1 MFTYIFISLC
11 FFSIIHCA
19 PVFDTALSDN
29 RLPSAPAYPETLP
42 DIDPFDSDLNKIEYE
57 VRGE

>member
-1 MFTYIFISLC
+1 
-11 FFSIIHCA
+11 
-19 PVFDTALSDN
+19 LSDN